1 LLSSPSLS
9 NEGDVSF
16 VESRKQTDEGGDV
29 RELVALMLNF
39 VLLWSIYRRRGVY
52 LNIRH
57 DS

>member
-1 LLSSPSLS
+1 LS

-16 VESRKQTDEGGDV
+16 VERRKQTDEGGDV

-39 VLLWSIYRRRGVY
+39 LLLWSIYRRRGVY